1 MFLLLFLEEE
11 DKNCTIPLTLYT
23 HNNSDKID
31 LIILMF
37 KEFQIAQ
44 FKTVY
49 QSETV
54 KVFQTLQMLLQL
66 KENWLLE
73 YLSVFIL

>member
-49 QSETV
+49 QSETDSEGLSNL
-54 KVFQTLQMLLQL
+54 TMLLEL
-66 KENWLLE
+66 KEN
-73 YLSVFIL
+73 